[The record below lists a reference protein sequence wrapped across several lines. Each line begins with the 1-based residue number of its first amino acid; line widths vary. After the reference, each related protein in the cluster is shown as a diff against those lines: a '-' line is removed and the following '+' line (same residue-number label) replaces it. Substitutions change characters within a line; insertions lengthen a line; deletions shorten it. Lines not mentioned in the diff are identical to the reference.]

1 MGEQMSILKRGSGKS
16 KFSWIQLR
24 ANETF
29 KSRIAKA
36 VEARGGGT
44 VSGYVRDA
52 ILEKLERDGVE

>member
-1 MGEQMSILKRGSGKS
+1 MNILKKTSGKS

-24 ANETF
+24 ANEMF
-29 KSRIAKA
+29 KARITRA
-36 VEARGGGT
+36 VEKRGGGT

>member
-1 MGEQMSILKRGSGKS
+1 MNILKRSPGKS

-29 KSRIAKA
+29 KARISRA

-52 ILEKLERDGVE
+52 IMEKLERDGVV